1 MKIISYSIFGEE
13 QWYRNGLIKNIDIA
27 KSLLRD
33 WTVRV
38 YISDKIE
45 YESYKYAGDI
55 TIDYLVE
62 FSKTRIFD
70 KFNFTLI
77 GTGSILEYGDVVK
90 TRDFKVFSKVF
101 KINKSLSLLKVT
113 KNI

>member
-45 YESYKYAGDI
+45 YAGDI

-77 GTGSILEYGDVVK
+77 GTGSSLEYGDVVK